1 MFSPFDVVTDPGV
14 PARGPSSFGVF
25 ATLIP
30 AELHASRELAW
41 LTHAEAARACA
52 MARPE
57 RRAQFATGRWLL
69 RYAAA
74 RIFGEHGY
82 RLGSIDGRPLVTAG
96 GGPAAVSLSHSGEL
110 VLCAAGRL
118 RSLGVDVE
126 RVRPRADWHA
136 LSAWTL
142 HPRERERIERA
153 GESQRWT
160 SFYQS
165 WTHKEALAKALGEG
179 VFGLPF
185 DRILVSPDGRLE
197 SADERLE
204 SGAPDPRLGDPGW
217 RLATLRLAKGFA
229 GAVAWRA

>member
-1 MFSPFDVVTDPGV
+1 MFSPFDVALGAGV
-14 PARGPSSFGVF
+14 PAPASLQVF
-25 ATLIP
+25 AASVP
-30 AELHASRELAW
+30 AELRAAREFEW
-41 LTHAEAARACA
+41 LTHADAARARA
-52 MARPE
+52 IARPE

-69 RYAAA
+69 RHAAA
-74 RIFGEHGY
+74 RIFGERGF
-82 RLGSIDGRPLVTAG
+82 RLDSVDGRPIVTAAG
-96 GGPAAVSLSHSGEL
+96 EPAAVSLSHSGEL
-110 VLCAAGRL
+110 VLCAAGRV

-136 LSAWTL
+136 LCAWTL

-153 GESQRWT
+153 AESQRWP

-165 WTHKEALAKALGEG
+165 WTYKEALAKALGEG

-197 SADERLE
+197 SADERRE
-204 SGAPDPRLGDPGW
+204 SGPPDARLRDPDW
-217 RLATLRLAKGFA
+217 RLAALRLGEGFA

>member
-1 MFSPFDVVTDPGV
+1 MFSPFDVALGAGV
-14 PARGPSSFGVF
+14 PAPASLQVF
-25 ATLIP
+25 AASVP
-30 AELHASRELAW
+30 AELRAAREFEW
-41 LTHAEAARACA
+41 LTHADAARARA
-52 MARPE
+52 IARPE

-69 RYAAA
+69 RHAAA
-74 RIFGEHGY
+74 RIFGESGF
-82 RLGSIDGRPLVTAG
+82 RLGSVDGRPIVTAAAG
-96 GGPAAVSLSHSGEL
+96 EPAAVSLSHSGEL

-136 LSAWTL
+136 LCAWTL

-153 GESQRWT
+153 RESRRWP

-165 WTHKEALAKALGEG
+165 WTYKEALAKALGEG

-204 SGAPDPRLGDPGW
+204 SGPPDARLRDPDW
-217 RLATLRLAKGFA
+217 RLAALRLGEGFA